1 LEAIMANTNTPRGFV
16 PLRDAGS
23 KPHSGGL
30 EMFYVPASDAT
41 ALYIGD
47 PVIKNGSSD
56 TAGVAA
62 VIRATAGAAIT
73 GVVQGFMPD
82 GTVNM
87 TGYRAASTAAYVL
100 VNTDPDTLYEIQ
112 EDGVGGQLAAADIGL
127 NADFI
132 VAAGSAYTKRSGV
145 MLDTSTKATTATLPL
160 KIMGLSQRPGGE
172 FGAYAKAIVK
182 INVTTEAN
190 ASAGI

>member
-1 LEAIMANTNTPRGFV
+1 MANPNTPRGFV

-23 KPHSGGL
+23 KPHSGGV
-30 EMFYVPASDAT
+30 EMFYVPASDGT

-47 PVIKNGSSD
+47 PVVKNGSASPE
-56 TAGVAA
+56 GVAA
-62 VIRATAGAAIT
+62 VILATAGGQIT
-73 GVVQGFMPD
+73 GVVQGFMPN
-82 GTVNM
+82 GTTDM
-87 TGYRAASTAAYVL
+87 AGYRAASTAAYVL

-132 VAAGSAYTKRSGV
+132 HAAGDAYSHRSGV

-160 KIMGLSQRPGGE
+160 KIMGLKQVPGND
-172 FGAYAKAIVK
+172 FGAYAKVVVK
-182 INVTTEAN
+182 INKSTEAH
-190 ASAGI
+190 ASAGV

>member
-1 LEAIMANTNTPRGFV
+1 MANQNTPRGFV

-23 KPHSGGL
+23 KPHSGGV
-30 EMFYVPASDAT
+30 EMFHVPAADGT

-56 TAGVAA
+56 AAGVAS
-62 VIRATAGAAIT
+62 VVMATAGGDIT
-73 GVVQGFMPD
+73 GIVQGFMPN
-82 GTVNM
+82 GTVDIV
-87 TGYRAASTAAYVL
+87 GYRAASTAAYVL

-132 VAAGSAYTKRSGV
+132 VAAGTAYNKRSGT
-145 MLDTSTKATTATLPL
+145 MLDTSTKNTTNTLPL
-160 KIMGLSQRPGGE
+160 KIMGLSQRPGNE
-172 FGAYAKAIVK
+172 FGAYAKVVVK
-182 INVTTEAN
+182 INQSTESN
-190 ASAGI
+190 AMPGN